1 MVYDR
6 ILNRLL
12 SYTVGLCLSIQYIIV
27 CASLVAQC
35 YIKLSNMDLV
45 YLLVSPMIAFTRP
58 EPNSTI
64 L

>member
-1 MVYDR
+1 MAYDR

-12 SYTVGLCLSIQYIIV
+12 SYTVGFCLSIQYIIV
-27 CASLVAQC
+27 YASLVAQC

-58 EPNSTI
+58 EPSPTY